1 VAPQSIPHRITQV
14 RSSLSVFTMPEV
26 KDTLLNCRS
35 SILECE
41 VGRLRYTRELSGYD
55 QPGQVGEHSIGSMLG
70 LVLCTVIKG
79 LEDQP

>member
-1 VAPQSIPHRITQV
+1 
-14 RSSLSVFTMPEV
+14 MPEV

-55 QPGQVGEHSIGSMLG
+55 QPGQVGECSIGDWFY
-70 LVLCTVIKG
+70 VL
-79 LEDQP
+79 